1 MGDIYLGDC
10 FDVMENIASSSVDLI
25 YLDPPFFTGKK
36 HKLKNKDRT
45 KEYEFEDSWGGMLE
59 YKDFL
64 FDRIKLMHSLLKD
77 TGSIFVHCDENAQ
90 HIIRFVLDDIFGNDN
105 FQSEIIWNYKR
116 WSNSKKGLLSC
127 HQNIYFYS
135 KTTEFKFK
143 KKYIEYSETTNIDQ
157 ILQKRKRDSD
167 NKSVYALDCD
177 GKTINN
183 GEKKGVPL
191 GDVWDIPYLNPKAKE
206 RTGYPTQK
214 PLLLLDRIIEL
225 TTDEGDLVLDPFCGS
240 GTTCVS
246 ALLSNR
252 DYIGI
257 DISNDAIDIT
267 KNRLDKPVKT
277 ESSVLKKGRSSY
289 LKNDMEILQCLAGVE
304 YNIIHRNKGIDAIL
318 LNNFKGKPVLVK
330 IQKNNEKLEESID
343 LLSKAMKIKQSE
355 RSILIQTKDEYCS
368 FDIENI
374 VIIKSPELTIKDALK
389 S

>member
-10 FDVMENIASSSVDLI
+10 FDVMKNIEPSSVDLI

-59 YKDFL
+59 YKNFL

-90 HIIRFVLDDIFGNDN
+90 HIIRFVLDDVFGNDN

-135 KTTEFKFK
+135 KTTGFKFK

-252 DYIGI
+252 NYIGI
-257 DISNDAIDIT
+257 DISKDAVDIT
-267 KNRLDKPVKT
+267 KNRLVNPVKT
-277 ESSVLKKGRSSY
+277 ESSVLKKGRGSY
-289 LKNDMEILQCLAGVE
+289 LKSDMEILQCLAGVE

-318 LNNFKGKPVLVK
+318 LNNFKEKPVLVK